1 MYQTCLPGTRE
12 EKCRTSQSGYPNP
25 PHACNLKLLDQK
37 SGPATEKSGIPDR
50 IFHIV
55 RFACPSK
62 ALINC
67 TCAPRTATSSLGLFE
82 EANAELEEID
92 PFCRHLPEV
101 LLARLAIYHGL
112 KKWDLL
118 AVVAKKLAEWNPK
131 EPGFFVELA
140 YATRRAE
147 SIHAAHAILTR
158 AASLHPTDPTI
169 QFNLAC
175 YEAQMGSLDRAKAHL
190 KRATEIDAKFRVD
203 GAGEIR
209 IWSRCGTCWPLT
221 EHAWRV

>member
-1 MYQTCLPGTRE
+1 M
-12 EKCRTSQSGYPNP
+12 
-25 PHACNLKLLDQK
+25 
-37 SGPATEKSGIPDR
+37 EKSGIPDR
-50 IFHIV
+50 TFHIV

-67 TCAPRTATSSLGLFE
+67 TCARRAGYIELGMFE

-112 KKWDLL
+112 EKWELL
-118 AVVAKKLAEWNPK
+118 AVVAKKLAEWNPN

-158 AASLHPTDPTI
+158 AAGLHPTDPTI

-190 KRATEIDAKFRVD
+190 KRATEIDAKFRLM
-203 GAGEIR
+203 ALKIR
-209 IWSRCGTCWPLT
+209 TWNRCGRRWPRT
-221 EHAWRV
+221 KHEDHRSSTVQEIQRRVGRV